1 MDDASDSSVP
11 GGLVLAAT
19 PLGDSRDASPRLRDA
34 LATADVVA
42 AEDTRRLRSLA
53 AALDVTVHGRVV
65 RHYDAVEVARLPR
78 LLADVRAGRTVLV
91 VTDAGMPAVSDPGYR
106 LVAAAAAEGLPVTCL
121 PGPSAVTTALVLS
134 GLPVERFCFEGF
146 APRRDGQRR
155 RWLAT
160 LQTEPRAV
168 VFFESPHRL
177 AETLAAAVDVLGPSR
192 AAAVCRELTKKHEE
206 VRRGRSRNSPRVRW
220 TTGARRGHGGA
231 RRSRTGGRAVRGLAG
246 GRGAGTGRGGERLK
260 DAAAAVAEAAGVPKR
275 SCTTRRSRRGIDRAP
290 GVAKAA
296 FSALSAL
303 NAALPSVAATRRE
316 TGPPS
321 GQGPCCAPSASPAPP
336 PAPRSGRT
344 PPSAARMP
352 SPARRARSAPPRTT
366 PRGPR

>member
-65 RHYDAVEVARLPR
+65 SHYDAVEVARLPR

-121 PGPSAVTTALVLS
+121 PGPSAVITALALS

-160 LQTEPRAV
+160 LQAEPRAV

-177 AETLAAAVDVLGPSR
+177 AETLAAAVEVLGPSR
-192 AAAVCRELTKKHEE
+192 
-206 VRRGRSRNSPRVRW
+206 
-220 TTGARRGHGGA
+220 
-231 RRSRTGGRAVRGLAG
+231 
-246 GRGAGTGRGGERLK
+246 
-260 DAAAAVAEAAGVPKR
+260 
-275 SCTTRRSRRGIDRAP
+275 
-290 GVAKAA
+290 
-296 FSALSAL
+296 
-303 NAALPSVAATRRE
+303 
-316 TGPPS
+316 
-321 GQGPCCAPSASPAPP
+321 
-336 PAPRSGRT
+336 
-344 PPSAARMP
+344 
-352 SPARRARSAPPRTT
+352 T
-366 PRGPR
+366 PRCAGS